1 MGPLSLQKGAAFVK
15 LNFFLAF
22 VFLRF
27 HTAEEVQ
34 HIPFISPDSH
44 SGFYF
49 PPSVLADGFE
59 TTFCL
64 KCLQIFGVS
73 YMAGGSALKLESRY
87 YIYDFVTD
95 FQRGKQSVFFLSI
108 SFCILNV

>member
-1 MGPLSLQKGAAFVK
+1 MGPLSLQKGAAVVK

-49 PPSVLADGFE
+49 PPSVLADGPPLSPERE
-59 TTFCL
+59 TICVL
-64 KCLQIFGVS
+64 PI
-73 YMAGGSALKLESRY
+73 
-87 YIYDFVTD
+87 
-95 FQRGKQSVFFLSI
+95 
-108 SFCILNV
+108 N

>member
-1 MGPLSLQKGAAFVK
+1 MGPLSLQKVAAFVK

-49 PPSVLADGFE
+49 PPFVETNGFE
-59 TTFCL
+59 TTDCL
-64 KCLQIFGVS
+64 ECLPILNIL
-73 YMAGGSALKLESRY
+73 YMAGGSTLKLEIGHCALY
-87 YIYDFVTD
+87 
-95 FQRGKQSVFFLSI
+95 
-108 SFCILNV
+108 